1 MTTYSNI
8 RYAAAGVT
16 EYATADDLPT
26 TAASGSQAF
35 VAGTNRLY
43 IWNGTGWYNI
53 ALINTNP
60 TISGVSASY
69 QLATDG
75 TATTVTIT
83 AADPEGL
90 PITYSL
96 ASDTSGSVAT
106 VTQGTGAS
114 TNVFTITP
122 STSDANA
129 GTFTLTFRASDGVN
143 LASAPAEF
151 SLEFSVVNSH
161 YTSALI
167 TSVGANNAVNNT
179 FIDSSSNSHT
189 ITASGDATQT
199 TFSPYRHGGYSIYH
213 DGTGGDYIKTDT
225 SADFAFGSND
235 FTVECWYYPV
245 SKAQNYPRILHFGE
259 YWSNS
264 RSWGL
269 LDRHNST
276 NTKFTV
282 QSFALGTILQ
292 STTTVSNNQW
302 YHLAVVR
309 SGGTIT
315 LYVNG
320 AAEDTYNISTNN
332 YPDASSTSY
341 LSLLNVSDGANLNE
355 GQANGSLTDVR
366 VIQGTAVY
374 ASAFT
379 PPTAPLTEI
388 TNTSLLLKGTN
399 AGIIDKSQTAKTL
412 TLTGDVQSSTAQTKY
427 STTSIKFDG
436 TGDKIEVPD
445 FQLLR
450 DGRDFTIEFWIYLTN
465 TGAERNILETFS
477 FGATSGWTIYHLS
490 GGRLDFYPSH
500 TNLTTLS
507 ATTWTHIAI
516 ENYGGTIKC
525 FVNGTST
532 YSTTHTNTSTP
543 SAGLRIGTRSGTSN
557 YFNGYMEDLRI
568 TDGYAR
574 YQGTNFTPPTAAL
587 KG

>member
-1 MTTYSNI
+1 MESWHYLVWERYNGTYYYWADGSLEASFANTETPGGGANWQLGGGQSHGGFTGNIKEARLSLTTAVYSGSAPTTPTEPQT
-8 RYAAAGVT
+8 AAKSTDAFFTGVGLEVKDYSSNNRT
-16 EYATADDLPT
+16 FTPPATLELQATAPYDYNQYSS
-26 TAASGSQAF
+26 A
-35 VAGTNRLY
+35 TN
-43 IWNGTGWYNI
+43 
-53 ALINTNP
+53 
-60 TISGVSASY
+60 
-69 QLATDG
+69 
-75 TATTVTIT
+75 
-83 AADPEGL
+83 
-90 PITYSL
+90 
-96 ASDTSGSVAT
+96 
-106 VTQGTGAS
+106 
-114 TNVFTITP
+114 
-122 STSDANA
+122 
-129 GTFTLTFRASDGVN
+129 
-143 LASAPAEF
+143 
-151 SLEFSVVNSH
+151 
-161 YTSALI
+161 
-167 TSVGANNAVNNT
+167 
-179 FIDSSSNSHT
+179 
-189 ITASGDATQT
+189 
-199 TFSPYRHGGYSIYH
+199 GGSIYH

>member
-1 MTTYSNI
+1 MDLGFSTLNSGNWTFECWAIIEAGDLLAGKFNGGNKLEGFGVSNTTGYMYTHTAAVVETPTCNTDLRDGKWHYLVWERYNGTYYYWADGSLETSFANTETPSGGGNWSLGGWSNAQMTGNIKEARLSLTTAVYSGSAPTTPTEPQT
-8 RYAAAGVT
+8 AAKSTDAFFTGVGLEVKDYSSNNRT
-16 EYATADDLPT
+16 FTVPAALEVQATAPYDYNQYSS
-26 TAASGSQAF
+26 A
-35 VAGTNRLY
+35 TN
-43 IWNGTGWYNI
+43 
-53 ALINTNP
+53 
-60 TISGVSASY
+60 
-69 QLATDG
+69 
-75 TATTVTIT
+75 
-83 AADPEGL
+83 
-90 PITYSL
+90 
-96 ASDTSGSVAT
+96 
-106 VTQGTGAS
+106 
-114 TNVFTITP
+114 
-122 STSDANA
+122 
-129 GTFTLTFRASDGVN
+129 
-143 LASAPAEF
+143 
-151 SLEFSVVNSH
+151 
-161 YTSALI
+161 
-167 TSVGANNAVNNT
+167 
-179 FIDSSSNSHT
+179 
-189 ITASGDATQT
+189 
-199 TFSPYRHGGYSIYH
+199 GGSIYH

-269 LDRHNST
+269 LDRHNSI

-282 QSFALGTILQ
+282 QSFALGTILE